1 MKKIDFHIHTKKTV
15 SDENIDFSFSLDV
28 LKKYIET
35 NDLDGIAITNHN
47 HFDLDQFIEINKN
60 ISINCF
66 PGIEVNLVNGHILL
80 IAPEEYI
87 EQLSFCSERLS
98 SYIKDKNDFINLDDF
113 IKIFGEKFLK
123 DSLLIPHY
131 DKKPKIDQGT
141 INKLDAISSIKW
153 GEVNSHKKFSY
164 NKKDEMKLTPLIFS
178 DIRIN
183 DTLNHLEVNKH
194 TYINTNTLT
203 ISSIKRAL
211 MNKSNVSSNI
221 DETRGIIHMPNGLTI
236 STGLNVVVGA
246 RASGKTTLLETLI
259 NDYHIDA
266 KYIKQFELVSDNEES
281 NFHSRLQKSY
291 SQETK
296 EYLKPLE
303 DIVTNIKEIDIKQS
317 LSNLSSYITSLLSYA
332 EYKNKMDIYSKA
344 KLFNEKE
351 LKLPDTK
358 NLKNAISNV
367 ESLINNQKYNY
378 IINQVLGVNK
388 LKELSVALHTELRKL
403 KKEASLAQLT
413 NNITEIIQKKLTTK
427 SSTPSVKRTN
437 LYNIAKDIQRV
448 KRFNTL
454 VNGMKKEKNI
464 KTIKLQNFYK
474 KSIRKPFKGAQEIK
488 SLAKSRDKFSEAFNK
503 YDDPYAYLCALKE
516 IPSINVT
523 DLHKFFVK
531 IDHSIV
537 NYSGQKISGGQ
548 RTEFIFLQKIQNA
561 LDYDYLIIDEPEGS
575 FDNIFLKE
583 SINQYIQDVSN
594 KITVIMTTH
603 NSTLGTS
610 INPDYLIYCKKNNE
624 NDFDVFYGYPND
636 EFLKNKNN
644 ITVSNKQVQ
653 LDYFEAGEKT
663 YYERNKF
670 YETFNN

>member
-1 MKKIDFHIHTKKTV
+1 
-15 SDENIDFSFSLDV
+15 
-28 LKKYIET
+28 
-35 NDLDGIAITNHN
+35 
-47 HFDLDQFIEINKN
+47 
-60 ISINCF
+60 
-66 PGIEVNLVNGHILL
+66 
-80 IAPEEYI
+80 
-87 EQLSFCSERLS
+87 
-98 SYIKDKNDFINLDDF
+98 
-113 IKIFGEKFLK
+113 
-123 DSLLIPHY
+123 
-131 DKKPKIDQGT
+131 
-141 INKLDAISSIKW
+141 
-153 GEVNSHKKFSY
+153 
-164 NKKDEMKLTPLIFS
+164 
-178 DIRIN
+178 
-183 DTLNHLEVNKH
+183 
-194 TYINTNTLT
+194 
-203 ISSIKRAL
+203 
-211 MNKSNVSSNI
+211 
-221 DETRGIIHMPNGLTI
+221 
-236 STGLNVVVGA
+236 
-246 RASGKTTLLETLI
+246 
-259 NDYHIDA
+259 
-266 KYIKQFELVSDNEES
+266 
-281 NFHSRLQKSY
+281 
-291 SQETK
+291 
-296 EYLKPLE
+296 
-303 DIVTNIKEIDIKQS
+303 
-317 LSNLSSYITSLLSYA
+317 
-332 EYKNKMDIYSKA
+332 MDIYSKA

-437 LYNIAKDIQRV
+437 LYDIAKDIQRV

-454 VNGMKKEKNI
+454 VNGMKKEKKI

-474 KSIRKPFKGAQEIK
+474 RSIRKPFKGAQEIK
-488 SLAKSRDKFSEAFNK
+488 SLAKSKDKFSEAFNK

-610 INPDYLIYCKKNNE
+610 INPDYLIYCTKNNE

-644 ITVSNKQVQ
+644 ITVSNKQAQ
-653 LDYFEAGEKT
+653 LDCAHFLDLNKDEYRNITEITSNDIYKLLEVILESNVTMDNYEDKKIDNPAEEIIYSNIYNQFKEIIEDKTNIIDSINEEYKLAEEK
-663 YYERNKF
+663 YK
-670 YETFNN
+670 